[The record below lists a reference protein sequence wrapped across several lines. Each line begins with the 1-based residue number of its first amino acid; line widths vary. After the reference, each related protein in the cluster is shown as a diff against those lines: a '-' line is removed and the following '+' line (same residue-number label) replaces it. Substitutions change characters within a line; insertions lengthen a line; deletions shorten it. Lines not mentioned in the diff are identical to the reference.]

1 MRKRRAGM
9 EICMD
14 IVKVGIMGITGVLV
28 AVLLQKEKKEYSFF
42 VSLAIAICIFVFALT
57 KVETVLAFV
66 EKMEGMVNVDSRYI
80 LLVMKMI
87 GISYAAE
94 FAAGICRDAGYS
106 AVAGQIETFAKISI
120 LVISVPVL
128 TVFLETLEHF
138 I

>member
-1 MRKRRAGM
+1 
-9 EICMD
+9 MD

-42 VSLAIAICIFVFALT
+42 ISLAIAICIFVFALT
-57 KVETVLAFV
+57 KLETVLTFV
-66 EKMEGMVNVDSRYI
+66 KKMEGMVQVDSRYI

-94 FAAGICRDAGYS
+94 FATGICKDAGYS

-128 TVFLETLEHF
+128 TVFLETLERF

>member
-1 MRKRRAGM
+1 
-9 EICMD
+9 MD

-42 VSLAIAICIFVFALT
+42 VSLAIAVCIFVFALT

-94 FAAGICRDAGYS
+94 FAAGICKDAGYS

-120 LVISVPVL
+120 LVSSVPVL

>member
-1 MRKRRAGM
+1 
-9 EICMD
+9 MD
-14 IVKVGIMGITGVLV
+14 IVKVGMMGITGVLV

-42 VSLAIAICIFVFALT
+42 ISLAIAVCIFVFALT
-57 KVETVLAFV
+57 KLETVLAFV
-66 EKMEGMVNVDSRYI
+66 EKMEGMVQVDSRYI

-94 FAAGICRDAGYS
+94 FAAGICKDAGYS

-128 TVFLETLEHF
+128 TVFLETLERF

>member
-1 MRKRRAGM
+1 
-9 EICMD
+9 MD
-14 IVKVGIMGITGVLV
+14 IVKVGMMGITGVLV

-42 VSLAIAICIFVFALT
+42 ISLAIAICIFVFALT
-57 KVETVLAFV
+57 KLETVLAFV
-66 EKMEGMVNVDSRYI
+66 EKMEEMVQVDSRYI

-94 FAAGICRDAGYS
+94 FAAGICKDAGYS

-128 TVFLETLEHF
+128 TVFLETLERF

>member
-1 MRKRRAGM
+1 
-9 EICMD
+9 MD
-14 IVKVGIMGITGVLV
+14 IVKVGMMGITGVLV

-42 VSLAIAICIFVFALT
+42 ISLAIAVCIFVFALT
-57 KVETVLAFV
+57 KLETVLTFV
-66 EKMEGMVNVDSRYI
+66 EKMEGMVQVDSRYI

-94 FAAGICRDAGYS
+94 FAAGICKDAGYS
-106 AVAGQIETFAKISI
+106 AVAGPIETFAKISI

-128 TVFLETLEHF
+128 TVFLETLERF

>member
-1 MRKRRAGM
+1 
-9 EICMD
+9 MD
-14 IVKVGIMGITGVLV
+14 IVKVGMMGITGVLV

-42 VSLAIAICIFVFALT
+42 ISLAIAICIFVFALT
-57 KVETVLAFV
+57 KLETVLTFV
-66 EKMEGMVNVDSRYI
+66 KKMEGMVQVDSRYI

-94 FAAGICRDAGYS
+94 FAAGICKDVGYS

-128 TVFLETLEHF
+128 TVFLETLERF

>member
-1 MRKRRAGM
+1 
-9 EICMD
+9 MD
-14 IVKVGIMGITGVLV
+14 IVKVGMMGITGVLV

-42 VSLAIAICIFVFALT
+42 ISLAIAICIFVFALT
-57 KVETVLAFV
+57 KLETVLAFV
-66 EKMEGMVNVDSRYI
+66 EKMEGMVQVDSRYI

-94 FAAGICRDAGYS
+94 FAAGICKDAGYS

-128 TVFLETLEHF
+128 TVFLETLERF

>member
-1 MRKRRAGM
+1 
-9 EICMD
+9 MD

-94 FAAGICRDAGYS
+94 FAAGICKDAGYS

>member
-1 MRKRRAGM
+1 
-9 EICMD
+9 MD
-14 IVKVGIMGITGVLV
+14 IVKVGMMGITGVLV

-42 VSLAIAICIFVFALT
+42 ISLAIAICIFAFALT
-57 KVETVLAFV
+57 KLETVLAFV
-66 EKMEGMVNVDSRYI
+66 EKMEGMVQVDSRYI

-94 FAAGICRDAGYS
+94 FAAGICKDAGYS

-128 TVFLETLEHF
+128 TVFLETLERF

>member
-1 MRKRRAGM
+1 
-9 EICMD
+9 MD
-14 IVKVGIMGITGVLV
+14 IVKVGMMGITGVLV

-42 VSLAIAICIFVFALT
+42 ISLAIAICIFVFALT
-57 KVETVLAFV
+57 KLETVLAFV
-66 EKMEGMVNVDSRYI
+66 KKMEGMVQVDSRYI

-94 FAAGICRDAGYS
+94 FAAGICKDAGYS

-128 TVFLETLEHF
+128 TVFLETLERF

>member
-1 MRKRRAGM
+1 
-9 EICMD
+9 MD
-14 IVKVGIMGITGVLV
+14 IVKVGMMGITGVLV

-42 VSLAIAICIFVFALT
+42 ISLAIAICIFVFALT
-57 KVETVLAFV
+57 KLETVLTFV
-66 EKMEGMVNVDSRYI
+66 KKMEGMVQVDSRYI

-94 FAAGICRDAGYS
+94 FAAGICKDAGYS

-128 TVFLETLEHF
+128 TVFLETLERV

>member
-94 FAAGICRDAGYS
+94 FAAGICKDAGYS

>member
-1 MRKRRAGM
+1 
-9 EICMD
+9 MD
-14 IVKVGIMGITGVLV
+14 IVKVGMMGITGVLV

-42 VSLAIAICIFVFALT
+42 ISLAIAICIFVFALT
-57 KVETVLAFV
+57 KLETVLTFV
-66 EKMEGMVNVDSRYI
+66 KKMEGMVQVDSRYI

-94 FAAGICRDAGYS
+94 FAAGICKDAGYS

-128 TVFLETLEHF
+128 TVFLETLERF